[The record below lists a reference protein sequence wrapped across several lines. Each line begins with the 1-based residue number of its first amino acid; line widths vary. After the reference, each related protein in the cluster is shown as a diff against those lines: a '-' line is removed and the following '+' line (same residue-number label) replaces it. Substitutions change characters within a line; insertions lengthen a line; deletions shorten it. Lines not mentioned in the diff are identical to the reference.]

1 MNTHTHTHTM
11 FFKKLYLAFQVV
23 FTGKAEHAQ
32 LPDDRL
38 VPAEGTWCAVTVCA
52 LAENTAFSER
62 QWELFEALNTAT
74 GTI

>member
-1 MNTHTHTHTM
+1 M
-11 FFKKLYLAFQVV
+11 FFKKLHLAFQVV
-23 FTGKAEHAQ
+23 FTGRAEQGPWHAQ

-38 VPAEGTWCAVTVCA
+38 VPAEGTWCTVTVCA
-52 LAENTAFSER
+52 LAENTAFSET